1 MNDDDDNTATTMYLV
16 GYLDDWGNDRNI
28 VINETHHNKSDA
40 FHSAAILDVDNCYY
54 HRGLRKTIVIE
65 IDGVDQQ
72 HTGDEWYKKY
82 NHYLFEEHNPCNDGN
97 DGNIRHPVFYKKS
110 Q

>member
-1 MNDDDDNTATTMYLV
+1 MDINNNTATTMYLV

-40 FHSAAILDVDNCYY
+40 FKSATCLDADNCYY

-65 IDGVDQQ
+65 NDNTEQQ
-72 HTGDEWYKKY
+72 HTDDEWYKKY
-82 NHYLFEEHNPCNDGN
+82 NHYFFEEHNPCNDGN
-97 DGNIRHPVFYKKS
+97 NSNIRRPVFYKKS